1 MVVVLARNKYSYKE
15 KKAYWQGVGF
25 GMATVH
31 SFAEQGDYVK
41 GMHKNK
47 VYNSFSAG
55 LKKSQ

>member
-1 MVVVLARNKYSYKE
+1 MARNKYSYKE

-31 SFAEQGDYVK
+31 SSAEQGDYVK